1 MSNLTQFGDDL
12 RLHLNRLQA
21 CLNHLNSLFAK
32 GTMPDQTKFKQ
43 RLDELNA
50 MTMEFSGRAT
60 ELNQTLQTELEQQAS
75 LSPETIARW
84 VSRRQTAQLHAHAD
98 TIEQLAA
105 HAAELAA
112 LSTLQAERI
121 TMLAILARQEAIS
134 AQIQFG
140 ERR

>member
-21 CLNHLNSLFAK
+21 CLDHLNSLFAK
-32 GTMPDQTKFKQ
+32 GPVPDDAEFRR
-43 RLDELNA
+43 RLSELNA
-50 MTMEFSGRAT
+50 MAGEFSGRAT
-60 ELNQTLQTELEQQAS
+60 ELNQTLHQELERHAS